1 MKLIMCSTRFNGKW
15 TTRMS
20 EDLEDAYLEDEI
32 KRLQNQRKIE
42 ELLIKVRYA
51 KMKKKEELACGLN

>member
-1 MKLIMCSTRFNGKW
+1 
-15 TTRMS
+15 MS